1 MWYLEGCFDTEG
13 GGGEDGS
20 EGSVIHCT
28 FALMKVT
35 SELHMYVMKQQPG
48 VSGRKSTTESLLSN
62 QAIAV
67 YDTQRRAVRQ
77 TLLKLD

>member
-1 MWYLEGCFDTEG
+1 MG

-20 EGSVIHCT
+20 EGSIVQCT
-28 FALMKVT
+28 FALIKMT
-35 SELHMYVMKQQPG
+35 SELDMYIMKQQAG
-48 VSGRKSTTESLLSN
+48 VSGRKNTSRKGSFLSN
-62 QAIAV
+62 QATAV